1 MNVCKPVHV
10 GTIAC
15 DNAGAASLRIA
26 VVAEPFTAVS
36 PIVAVGSA
44 KPLNEPGRSADVNA
58 RNDGA
63 PLPDVGPAKTKFW
76 EVVAAPVPPLAI
88 GRMLVPTAADFDRSM
103 LPKPGAPRL
112 KGYAGS
118 DLPCLRSLQRS
129 PTFHYQATRRWM
141 SASLLQYRHWQRSTF
156 LPASQLR
163 LLPCLG

>member
-1 MNVCKPVHV
+1 MVVALVVFVLPSVTVFTAAPLPMEIVLAAASAPRLMADVPVEVMPPVNVCKPVHV

-103 LPKPGAPRL
+103 LPKPGAPPPE
-112 KGYAGS
+112 GI
-118 DLPCLRSLQRS
+118 
-129 PTFHYQATRRWM
+129 RRI
-141 SASLLQYRHWQRSTF
+141 
-156 LPASQLR
+156 
-163 LLPCLG
+163 